1 MTSRYFRLLDDV
13 HIAGR
18 WHLGEVKQQGGFA
31 TDLLDTC
38 PAHVERLEVA
48 VSAPGRE
55 LAFCLS
61 SFATPVATTEL
72 AGAMAGVAGS
82 DLECIPLLV
91 DGRTGYLALNALRS
105 VKALDER
112 SSEFAKWT
120 PWDHRP
126 ELAGTYRR
134 VVELRIDAAAIEPKL
149 HLFRLE
155 GWSIALIV
163 SEKMKAAMERAG
175 CLGAKFEEV
184 A

>member
-18 WHLGEVKQQGGFA
+18 WHLGEVKQQGGLA
-31 TDLLDTC
+31 TDLLDAC

-72 AGAMAGVAGS
+72 AGAMAAVAGP

-105 VKALDER
+105 VK
-112 SSEFAKWT
+112 
-120 PWDHRP
+120 
-126 ELAGTYRR
+126 
-134 VVELRIDAAAIEPKL
+134 
-149 HLFRLE
+149 
-155 GWSIALIV
+155 
-163 SEKMKAAMERAG
+163 
-175 CLGAKFEEV
+175 
-184 A
+184 